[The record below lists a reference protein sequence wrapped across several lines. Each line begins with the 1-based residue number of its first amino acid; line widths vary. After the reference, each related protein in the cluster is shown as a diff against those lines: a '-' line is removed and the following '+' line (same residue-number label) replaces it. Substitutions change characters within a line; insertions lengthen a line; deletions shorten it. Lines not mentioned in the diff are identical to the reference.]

1 MAFKISSM
9 LGKMKL
15 PKFINNI
22 STTNGI
28 LHNKILLYAVF
39 IFSLLNLF
47 VFVNT
52 GNYNHV
58 AIFIL
63 IGFITSFFSKNML
76 VILLLSLILTN
87 ILKYG
92 STLNE
97 GFEEGADG
105 DDNEDEDEK
114 KKKKEGLNDDEKEGL
129 NDDEK
134 EGLNDDE
141 KEGLNDD
148 EKEGLNDD
156 EKEKEGLNDD
166 DKESMKELQKN
177 ATELLTTISGLNE
190 KIQKFSNFDFTEK

>member
-97 GFEEGADG
+97 GFEGADG

-114 KKKKEGLNDDEKEGL
+114 KKK
-129 NDDEK
+129 K

>member
-1 MAFKISSM
+1 MSFKISSI
-9 LGKMKL
+9 LGKLKL
-15 PKFINNI
+15 PKFITNI
-22 STTNGI
+22 STTNGM

-47 VFVNT
+47 IFVNT
-52 GNYNHV
+52 GNYTHV

-105 DDNEDEDEK
+105 DENEDEDEKEKKK

-129 NDDEK
+129 NEDDK

-141 KEGLNDD
+141 K

-156 EKEKEGLNDD
+156 EKEKEGLNED

>member
-134 EGLNDDE
+134 E
-141 KEGLNDD
+141 
-148 EKEGLNDD
+148 
-156 EKEKEGLNDD
+156 KEGLNDD